1 MRASHSFLCDL
12 CLSVVNLFLFLPQTT
27 DPMTLSDSSLIP
39 CPSSMPDYMRRG
51 TLLLDSAMETL
62 RRGSVAIG
70 MDEIVLGSKQL
81 RDEDETLWRTFVA
94 EQCRAHP
101 IASLLQEDPFTRR
114 SLEKPRG
121 YTGDP
126 EMFEF
131 IFSPHRRAATLDE
144 MAREI
149 FHYTTD
155 GPAPRSVRARAAM
168 TARLVDTLA
177 EKKPLRALGIMSGH
191 LWEAGMSSA
200 TRSGRVEKYVAF
212 DGDPRALATIDA
224 AGYGPGLTTY
234 QGSIRSIIRGRSV
247 FRNFDFVYSGLC
259 DNLSDPMAD
268 HFIAGLVEALAP
280 GGTLLLSNFAPSLVD
295 IGYMEAFM
303 DWNLNYR
310 DEAQLLDLVESA
322 AAGRLESMRTYRD
335 PHGNIV
341 FVEAVGR

>member
-1 MRASHSFLCDL
+1 MTAPAASPIISA
-12 CLSVVNLFLFLPQTT
+12 TAT
-27 DPMTLSDSSLIP
+27 DYLH
-39 CPSSMPDYMRRG
+39 RG
-51 TLLLDSAMETL
+51 ALLLDSAMERL
-62 RRGSVAIG
+62 RRGSVALA
-70 MDEIVLGSKQL
+70 MDEIVLGSRQL
-81 RDEDETLWRTFVA
+81 RDEDESLWKSFVT
-94 EQCRAHP
+94 EQCRLHP
-101 IASLLQEDPFTRR
+101 IATLLQEDPFTRR

-131 IFSPHRRAATLDE
+131 IFSPHLRASTLSDT
-144 MAREI
+144 AREI

-168 TARLVDTLA
+168 TARMVDELA
-177 EKKPLRALGIMSGH
+177 AEKPLRVLAIMAGH
-191 LWEAGMSSA
+191 LWEAGMSRA
-200 TRSGRVEKYVAF
+200 TMSGRVEKYVAF

-234 QGSIRSIIRGRSV
+234 QGSIRSIVRGRSV

-280 GGTLLLSNFAPSLVD
+280 GGRLLLSNFAPDLVD

-303 DWNLNYR
+303 DWNLYYR
-310 DEAQLLDLVESA
+310 DEARLLALVESA
-322 AAGRLESMRTYRD
+322 AAGHLESTRTYRD
-335 PHGNIV
+335 PHGNLV
-341 FVEAVGR
+341 FVEGVRARG